1 MTWPALI
8 FSDDLLPNS
17 SALNGRR
24 WASQAL
30 LHLWLQASEK
40 EGIDLLSAHPNQLD
54 SIKSILKEKNINS
67 NVRWCSITDPQ
78 SVVANGAL
86 FIPDPSIGMWAS
98 WRQAIGDHCFSL
110 IGQIHTLSTSTAI
123 AMIDAIVSEPV
134 QEWDALICSSTA
146 GKSVVEALLD
156 DRSENFKRRFGA
168 TRFPKPQL
176 PVIPLPLA
184 DHSFNV
190 VDNSR
195 LQARKRLGL
204 PADAPVVLWL
214 GRRSLLI

>member
-67 NVRWCSITDPQ
+67 NVRWCSITDLQ
-78 SVVANGAL
+78 VL
-86 FIPDPSIGMWAS
+86 FLM
-98 WRQAIGDHCFSL
+98 
-110 IGQIHTLSTSTAI
+110 
-123 AMIDAIVSEPV
+123 
-134 QEWDALICSSTA
+134 
-146 GKSVVEALLD
+146 
-156 DRSENFKRRFGA
+156 
-168 TRFPKPQL
+168 
-176 PVIPLPLA
+176 
-184 DHSFNV
+184 
-190 VDNSR
+190 
-195 LQARKRLGL
+195 
-204 PADAPVVLWL
+204 VLFY
-214 GRRSLLI
+214 S